1 MRYKAKM
8 EERLDTLAI
17 KVGVM
22 RRMVEGRVPADPQS
36 ALRVM
41 IEIEDELQRV
51 QELLS
56 LE

>member
-8 EERLDTLAI
+8 EERLDTLSI

-22 RRMVEGRVPADPQS
+22 RRMVEGRIPADQES
-36 ALRVM
+36 AMRVM
-41 IEIEDELQRV
+41 NEIEAELQRV